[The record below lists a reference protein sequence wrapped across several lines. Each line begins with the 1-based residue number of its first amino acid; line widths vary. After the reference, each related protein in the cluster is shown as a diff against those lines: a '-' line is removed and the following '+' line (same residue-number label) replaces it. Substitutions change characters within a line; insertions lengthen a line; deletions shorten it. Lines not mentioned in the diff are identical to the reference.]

1 MESNATKILR
11 ANEGQRLRL
20 LLLLLL
26 LPLLLPI
33 FLVAASASSA
43 YYSPS
48 SSSVS
53 SSMFAELHSP
63 SCIHFNRHPL
73 HRAHT
78 KGGAIGHIL
87 VPANVATACECS

>member
-11 ANEGQRLRL
+11 ANEGHRLRL

-33 FLVAASASSA
+33 FLVAAFAFST
-43 YYSPS
+43 YYSHS
-48 SSSVS
+48 SSFAS
-53 SSMFAELHSP
+53 SSMFAALYSA
-63 SCIHFNRHPL
+63 SCLHFNRHPF

-78 KGGAIGHIL
+78 KGGAIGHIV